1 MRLFQAKKIQSIIA
15 LIIVLVCILW
25 IFQDNF
31 FKVYALKKSNDQ
43 MQNIDD
49 DNKAKPYL
57 EKIEN
62 FAMDEYSNDEK
73 ILYTINADTYFSYK
87 NSPIELI
94 NIIVKTF
101 NQEQKEGA
109 ALTSNQAQILD
120 TGEIVFNGNVNIQT
134 INNVYHEV
142 DSETLVFDSDNGEIK
157 SDTTVFYK
165 GERAKIKA
173 NGMFMNI
180 DNDKLLL
187 KDSVNINHE
196 SGSVIDSSELS
207 INHSNGEKIYSS
219 ENKTLYR
226 SDENKITANS
236 GLIMDM
242 NKNSINLL
250 GKVTILQNSGTKINT
265 SNLQIDNS
273 DDEEIYQTDYPTEY
287 ISSQLNIKA
296 NKMYYDVTSKN
307 IDLFGAVNA
316 VYE

>member
-1 MRLFQAKKIQSIIA
+1 MSLFQTKKIQSILV
-15 LIIVLVCILW
+15 LIIVLAGILW

-62 FAMDEYSNDEK
+62 FAMDEYSTNEK
-73 ILYTINADTYFSYK
+73 ILYTINADTYFSYT

-94 NIIVKTF
+94 DILVKTF
-101 NQEQKEGA
+101 DQKQQEGA
-109 ALTSNQAQILD
+109 AMTSNHAQILD

-142 DSETLVFDSDNGEIK
+142 DSETLVFDSDNGQIK
-157 SDTTVFYK
+157 TDTTVFYK

-173 NGMFMNI
+173 NGMLMNI

-273 DDEEIYQTDYPTEY
+273 NDEEIYQTDYPTEY

-296 NKMYYDVTSKN
+296 NKMYYDVTSQN

>member
-1 MRLFQAKKIQSIIA
+1 MSFFQAKKIQSILL
-15 LIIVLVCILW
+15 LIIVLVGILW

-31 FKVYALKKSNDQ
+31 LKVYTLKKSNDQ

-49 DNKAKPYL
+49 DNKSKPYL

-62 FAMDEYSNDEK
+62 FAMDEYSNNEK
-73 ILYTINADTYFSYK
+73 ILYTINADTYFSYI

-101 NQEQKEGA
+101 NQNQQEGA
-109 ALTSNQAQILD
+109 AMTSNQAQILD

-134 INNVYHEV
+134 RNNLYHEV
-142 DSETLVFDSDNGEIK
+142 DSETLVYDSDNGEIRT
-157 SDTTVFYK
+157 DTTVFYK

-173 NGMFMNI
+173 NGMLMNI
-180 DNDKLLL
+180 DNDELLL

-207 INHSNGEKIYSS
+207 IDHSNGKKIYSS

-242 NKNSINLL
+242 NENSINLL

-265 SNLQIDNS
+265 SDLQIDNS
-273 DDEEIYQTDYPTEY
+273 DDQEIYQTDYPTEY
-287 ISSQLNIKA
+287 ISSQSNIKA
-296 NKMYYDVTSKN
+296 NKMYYDVTSQN

-316 VYE
+316 IYK